1 MEYAL
6 EVTGLSKKY
15 KEFHL
20 KDVNISLPSGCI
32 MGFIGQNGAGN
43 TTTIQLILDIIKGD
57 SGKINIFGMD
67 HHKDGVAIKEEIGV
81 VFDEMGYHESFT
93 PMQINHMM
101 KHVYTHWKEEV
112 FFDYLSRFALPKKQK
127 CGSFSRGMRMK
138 LQIAVAL
145 SHEAKLLIMDEPTSG
160 LDPVVRNEILEI
172 FQEFVV
178 DEEHTIMMSS
188 HMIGDL
194 ERIADMITFIDRG
207 RILLSGNKDE
217 IIEQHGMVRCKKED
231 FEKIHSDEFVS
242 SRKSTVGVEALVS
255 NRKQFKREHENL
267 LIEPASLEEILIFY
281 IQRNGKVG
289 D

>member
-1 MEYAL
+1 
-6 EVTGLSKKY
+6 
-15 KEFHL
+15 
-20 KDVNISLPSGCI
+20 
-32 MGFIGQNGAGN
+32 
-43 TTTIQLILDIIKGD
+43 
-57 SGKINIFGMD
+57 
-67 HHKDGVAIKEEIGV
+67 
-81 VFDEMGYHESFT
+81 
-93 PMQINHMM
+93 
-101 KHVYTHWKEEV
+101 
-112 FFDYLSRFALPKKQK
+112 
-127 CGSFSRGMRMK
+127 
-138 LQIAVAL
+138 
-145 SHEAKLLIMDEPTSG
+145 MDEPTSG